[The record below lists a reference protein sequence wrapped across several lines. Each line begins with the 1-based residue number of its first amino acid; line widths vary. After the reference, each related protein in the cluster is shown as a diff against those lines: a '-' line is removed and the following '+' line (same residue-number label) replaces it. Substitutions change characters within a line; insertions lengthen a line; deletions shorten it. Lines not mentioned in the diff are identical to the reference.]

1 MVFERHFYI
10 KEKTA
15 RTVKSK
21 FQIFKTKERVML
33 IFRCLRK
40 KKAKSVKIQEVLK
53 TNVYEFKG
61 K

>member
-40 KKAKSVKIQEVLK
+40 KKAKSVKK
-53 TNVYEFKG
+53 EFSVI
-61 K
+61 